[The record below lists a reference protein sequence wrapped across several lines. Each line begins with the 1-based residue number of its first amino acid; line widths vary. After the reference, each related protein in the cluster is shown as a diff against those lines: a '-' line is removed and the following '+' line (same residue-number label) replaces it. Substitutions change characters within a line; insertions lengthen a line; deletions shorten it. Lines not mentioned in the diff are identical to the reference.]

1 MNNLLI
7 TPIRII
13 LPCMMITTAWG
24 QEGKAPQTDPEN
36 MTVLQP
42 LMVTGE
48 LIDRPLSASGT
59 STEVFTSDTLKERAG
74 LSTLRDVLD
83 SVPNLSLVTGTGKA
97 PTIRGV
103 DGTGP
108 AENAN
113 AFFAGSRPRLSWQID
128 GRPAS
133 YNEVV
138 FGDLGLYDIEQIEVL
153 RGPQST
159 LVGRN
164 AIAGSVIVKTHDPKF
179 KEEGSVKVQA
189 GNNSQ
194 RQLSGMVNSELIEDT
209 LAVRLTIDS
218 LQKESSVHYD
228 SFDGV
233 SNPGEIEGQTIRG
246 KLLFTPDKDYDP
258 RLLLSLTQTSYKG
271 PNGEI
276 IVEPF
281 DERRS
286 NFPQQPVHKPESTSF
301 AADYSMSLNTNWQ
314 LQLNASTSD
323 FDFTRHSAPNSSN
336 ATIRTKEYV
345 VEPQLR
351 YQNQG
356 TNLVTGMYYY
366 QARQK
371 ESIEFFGG
379 QNFDDK
385 TDTVAVYSEGL
396 IPLSESVDL
405 SLGLRYE
412 QEDRQRHGGNPN
424 STPAVAIS
432 SNESYQEWLP
442 KIGINWSA
450 SENINWGAQLS
461 KGYNAG
467 GGGITFASP
476 IVNYE
481 YDKETVVTYEVYGRQ
496 QFANGQISTT
506 QNLFHSRYK
515 DMQLP
520 FDLTPNDT
528 TDESFVVRNADK
540 VDTWGLE
547 LGVNAELTNEFNLW
561 ANLALLE
568 TDIVA
573 YPNSGVEGN
582 QLLSAPNFT
591 ASIGVL
597 WQQENWQASLSS
609 RYSNSYYT
617 DVNNRAGGKTDP
629 YVVTDA
635 SVSYE
640 MDTIRLFSS
649 VKNLFDTNKP
659 VARYPGALP
668 SAVLLQPR
676 TYLVGAEIKY

>member
-1 MNNLLI
+1 M
-7 TPIRII
+7 

-24 QEGKAPQTDPEN
+24 QEVTTPQTDPETI
-36 MTVLQP
+36 TVLKP
-42 LMVTGE
+42 LMITGE
-48 LIDRPLSASGT
+48 LIDRPLNSSGNSA
-59 STEVFTSDTLKERAG
+59 EVFTQHALKERAG

-83 SVPNLSLVTGTGKA
+83 SVPNMTLVTGTGKA

-138 FGDLGLYDIEQIEVL
+138 FGDLGLYDIKQIEVL

-179 KEEGSVKVQA
+179 TEEGSLKIQA
-189 GNNSQ
+189 GNNNQ
-194 RQLSGMVNSELIEDT
+194 KQLSGMVNSELIDDT
-209 LAVRLTIDS
+209 VAVRLTIDT
-218 LQKESSVHYD
+218 LQKQSAIHYD
-228 SFDGV
+228 SFEGV
-233 SNPGEIEGQTIRG
+233 SNPGDIEGQSIRG
-246 KLLFTPDKDYDP
+246 KILFTPDKEYDP
-258 RLLLSLTQTSYKG
+258 RLLLTLSHTSYKG

-286 NFPQQPVHKPESTSF
+286 NFPQQPIHKPETTSL
-301 AADYSMSLNTNWQ
+301 AVDYSMSLNTDWQ
-314 LQLNASTSD
+314 LQLNASQTD
-323 FDFTRHSAPNSSN
+323 FDFIRHAAPNSSN
-336 ATIRTKEYV
+336 ATINTQEYV
-345 VEPQLR
+345 FEPQLR
-351 YQNQG
+351 YQHQG
-356 TNLVTGMYYY
+356 TSVVTGMYYY

-379 QNFDDK
+379 QHFDDK
-385 TDTVAVYSEGL
+385 TDTVAAYAEGL
-396 IPLSESVDL
+396 VPLSESLEL

-424 STPAVAIS
+424 SNPAVAIS
-432 SNESYQEWLP
+432 SDESYQELLP
-442 KIGINWSA
+442 KIGINWFHSDDI
-450 SENINWGAQLS
+450 SWGAQLS

-481 YDKETVVTYEVYGRQ
+481 YDEETVVTYEIYGRQ
-496 QFANGQISTT
+496 QFNNGRISTT

-520 FDLTPNDT
+520 FDLTPNDS

-540 VDTWGLE
+540 VETWGLE
-547 LGVNAELTNEFNLW
+547 LGVNAKLTQAFDVW
-561 ANLALLE
+561 ANLAFLE
-568 TDIVA
+568 TEIVS

-591 ASIGVL
+591 ANIGVA
-597 WQQENWQASLSS
+597 WQRENWQASLNS
-609 RYSNSYYT
+609 RYSNHYYT
-617 DVNNRAGGKTDP
+617 DVNNRSGGKTDP

-635 SVSYE
+635 SLSYE
-640 MDTIRLFSS
+640 VNNLRLFSS
-649 VKNLFDTNKP
+649 IKNLFDTNKP
-659 VARYPGALP
+659 VARYPGATP
-668 SAVLLQPR
+668 SAVLLQPK
-676 TYLVGAEIKY
+676 TYLVGAEISY